1 MREDWDAEWRMV
13 LADGL
18 TEEEKTTQT
27 NLYNAMVR
35 MTSNAWQQ
43 VHERWP
49 TMSPTAQLK
58 VVGIDKVAMQMS
70 VPWVSTLV
78 GVFGYEKTHEFT
90 APMEDFGWFRGV
102 YVREADIVYI
112 SPKST
117 EPKDTDSD

>member
-1 MREDWDAEWRMV
+1 MREDWDTEWRQTLAAALTDEQKAV
-13 LADGL
+13 LAKLND
-18 TEEEKTTQT
+18 
-27 NLYNAMVR
+27 AMVQ

-90 APMEDFGWFRGV
+90 APMEDFGWFRAV

-117 EPKDTDSD
+117 ESKDTDSD